1 LQQRSRFLIQ
11 GGRRFLAIHFETL
24 IPRSALCNASACI
37 YGGIRASTRA
47 LNPHL
52 GDFLMTDKRNPVSS
66 SHREQTRPVFSARKV
81 ALMASVVTGLAVYG
95 FSSSSDRF
103 DIFSSAAHA
112 QVGNAVSSA
121 AQPIGFADMVER
133 VKPSVISV
141 KVTMKEE
148 TTDANNKDDDD
159 MSGSPMERFFRQF
172 GGPNGGPQNPGRN
185 GRHGEM
191 MGQGSGFFI
200 SSDGYAVTNNHV
212 VDGVDKVEVTTDAGK
227 TYTAKVIGTDPR
239 TDVALIKVEGGS
251 DFPFAKLSEGK
262 ARIGDWVLAV
272 GNPFGLGGT
281 VTAGIVSASGR
292 DIGSGPYDDFIQI
305 DAPVNK
311 GNSGGPA
318 FNMQGEVVG
327 VNTAIYSPSGGSVGI
342 AFSIPASTVKNVIA
356 QLKDK
361 GSVSRGWIGVQIQPV
376 TRDIADSMGL
386 KQAEGALVADPQKN
400 GPAARAGIEA
410 GDVITAVNGQTV
422 KDARELARII
432 GGFAPGSVV
441 KLDLVHKGK
450 SNVVSLSL
458 GQLPNAQEA
467 KADIDAEG
475 KAATH
480 GTDVPRLGLMVAP
493 AGKVDGAGKE
503 GVVVMKVEPKSAAA
517 DRGLKKGDVILEV
530 AGKSVSNPDDVGEA
544 IEAARTDKKNSVLM
558 RLRSG
563 DASHYVAVPL
573 ANG

>member
-1 LQQRSRFLIQ
+1 MTGHPFDSATSQSNPARRSSL
-11 GGRRFLAIHFETL
+11 L
-24 IPRSALCNASACI
+24 
-37 YGGIRASTRA
+37 
-47 LNPHL
+47 
-52 GDFLMTDKRNPVSS
+52 
-66 SHREQTRPVFSARKV
+66 SARKL
-81 ALMASVVTGLAVYG
+81 ALMASVVTGLGVAAYG
-95 FSSSSDRF
+95 FGAAF
-103 DIFSSAAHA
+103 DFNVLTSPARA
-112 QVGNAVSSA
+112 QVNNAVSNVP
-121 AQPIGFADMVER
+121 QPIGFADMVDR

-141 KVTMKEE
+141 KVTMKQKSTDTSDKSDDEE
-148 TTDANNKDDDD
+148 
-159 MSGSPMERFFRQF
+159 SGSPMERFFHQF
-172 GGPNGGPQNPGRN
+172 GGPDGMPKERPGR
-185 GRHGEM
+185 GDRHGAM

-212 VDGVDKVEVTTDAGK
+212 VEGAEKVEVTTDAGK
-227 TYTAKVIGTDPR
+227 TYTAKVIGTDQR

-281 VTAGIVSASGR
+281 VTAGIVSANGR
-292 DIGSGPYDDFIQI
+292 DIGNGPYDDFIQI

-342 AFSIPASTVKNVIA
+342 AFSIPAATVKNVIA

-376 TRDIADSMGL
+376 TQDIADSLGL
-386 KQAEGALVADPQKN
+386 KQAEGALVADPQKD
-400 GPAARAGIEA
+400 GPAARAGVEA

-441 KLDLVHKGK
+441 KLDVVHKGK

-467 KADIDAEG
+467 RADIEADG
-475 KAATH
+475 KGSTH
-480 GTDVPRLGLMVAP
+480 GADVPRLGLTVAP
-493 AGKVDGAGKE
+493 ASKVDGAGKE
-503 GVVVMKVEPKSAAA
+503 GVVIMKIEPNSAAA

-530 AGKSVSNPDDVGEA
+530 AGKSVENPGDVREA